1 MSAPDVTVILPVH
14 EAGPS
19 LAAGLERLGATDL
32 VGCEIVLV
40 DDGSQDGSGA
50 LLESFAEGR
59 CDTVVIRLPRNGGV
73 ALARNLALR
82 RAGGEYLWFVD
93 WDDEWDPSI
102 VRTML
107 RRARATQADLVVCRA
122 VRDGVAAEPLDG
134 LPQARVMSGSE
145 AFDLVLRGRLRGY
158 LWSKLVRREA
168 LGADPFP
175 RQRSQSD
182 FCGIVPVLASCAVV
196 ATEPAVLY
204 RHLTRPGSITNT
216 ADPDL
221 GNLYR
226 CARTVRAVA
235 AGLPRSTRREAL
247 LDFYDHRFLHLSVA
261 NTAMRLGST
270 PQFRAA
276 GARRV
281 ARDLRWAGIA
291 GAARIDPGIGLRCLL
306 VKLTGSRYAAVYRT
320 AVGMRTRLRRTARSP
335 G

>member
-1 MSAPDVTVILPVH
+1 MSAPDVSVILPVH
-14 EAGPS
+14 EAGPA
-19 LAAGLERLGATDL
+19 LVAGLERLAATDL
-32 VGCEIVLV
+32 TGCEIVLV
-40 DDGSQDGSGA
+40 DDGSTDGSGA
-50 LLESFAEGR
+50 LLESFAQGR
-59 CDTVVIRLPRNGGV
+59 RDTVVLRLPRNGGV
-73 ALARNLALR
+73 AQARNLALR

-93 WDDEWDPSI
+93 WDDEWDPAI

-107 RRARATQADLVVCRA
+107 RRARSTQADVVVCRA
-122 VRDGVAAEPLDG
+122 VRDDAAAEPLDG
-134 LPQARVMSGSE
+134 LPQALVMTGPE

-158 LWSKLVRREA
+158 LWSKLVRRTA
-168 LGADPFP
+168 LGRDPFP

-182 FCGIVPVLASCAVV
+182 FCGIVPVLASCGVV
-196 ATEPAVLY
+196 ATEPTVLY
-204 RHLTRPGSITNT
+204 RHLTRPGSITNS

-226 CARTVRAVA
+226 CAATVRAVA
-235 AGLPRSTRREAL
+235 AGLPQSARREAL

-281 ARDLRWAGIA
+281 ARDLRWSGIV
-291 GAARIDPGIGLRCLL
+291 AASRVDPGTGLRCLL

-320 AVGMRTRLRRTARSP
+320 AVGLRAGLRRSARSP